1 MVGPWLGYGQ
11 KLSALTQEPDIREN
25 CMHIFPVG
33 QMALG
38 YPLEKAF
45 GHDIVQM
52 VLHAGLMVKF
62 VLLILLGF
70 SVTSWAIIL
79 MKIRLFKKAR
89 AETEEFLE
97 LFWESQDMK
106 EIFRAS
112 EELVYSPV
120 ARLFKA
126 GYAEFAKIRKIQALG
141 TAPGSGSVQK
151 IERGEGRSWKVMM
164 NNLERSLR
172 KAMVD
177 QVSRLDTALNFLATT
192 GNTAPFIGLFGT
204 VWGIMESFRG
214 IGMRGSASLAVVA
227 PGISEALIATAA
239 GLAAAIPAVV
249 AFNYFSN
256 RVSEFSAEME
266 IFSSDFLSIVER
278 RLFKGQVKPA

>member
-1 MVGPWLGYGQ
+1 
-11 KLSALTQEPDIREN
+11 
-25 CMHIFPVG
+25 MHIFPIAQV
-33 QMALG
+33 AAG
-38 YPLEKAF
+38 YPLQRAF

-70 SVTSWAIIL
+70 SITSWAIIL
-79 MKIRLFKKAR
+79 MKIKLFKRAR
-89 AETEEFLE
+89 AETDEFLE
-97 LFWESQDMK
+97 LFWETQDMK
-106 EIFRAS
+106 EVFSAS
-112 EELVYSPV
+112 EEFVYSPV
-120 ARLFKA
+120 ARLFRD
-126 GYAEFAKIRKIQALG
+126 GYTEFGKTRKILALG
-141 TAPGSGSVQK
+141 TSPDSGSVQGTGPEK
-151 IERGEGRSWKVMM
+151 GGNWKVMM
-164 NNLERSLR
+164 NNLERSLQ

-177 QVSRLDTALNFLATT
+177 QISRLESTLSFLATT

-204 VWGIMESFRG
+204 VWGIMQSFRG

-256 RVSEFSAEME
+256 KVSEFSAEME

-278 RLFKGQVKPA
+278 RLFKAQVKT